1 MDGSGLVTNGGNK
14 YGGFFFTNKLENAEY
29 YSEYFVAKVS
39 INNIQPDPTK
49 GSHPPTI
56 LKKAIADGKNYFIH
70 DVLDGSHYSD
80 IVVVPN
86 TNLIDIKIIDWLFVS
101 EKEFYYEQ
109 LDNFFGGEEE
119 EEEPY
124 INQDIIES
132 MISMTGEGLEYL
144 LSIPIFNEYYN
155 SKA

>member
-1 MDGSGLVTNGGNK
+1 M
-14 YGGFFFTNKLENAEY
+14 
-29 YSEYFVAKVS
+29 
-39 INNIQPDPTK
+39 
-49 GSHPPTI
+49 
-56 LKKAIADGKNYFIH
+56 
-70 DVLDGSHYSD
+70 
-80 IVVVPN
+80 
-86 TNLIDIKIIDWLFVS
+86 S